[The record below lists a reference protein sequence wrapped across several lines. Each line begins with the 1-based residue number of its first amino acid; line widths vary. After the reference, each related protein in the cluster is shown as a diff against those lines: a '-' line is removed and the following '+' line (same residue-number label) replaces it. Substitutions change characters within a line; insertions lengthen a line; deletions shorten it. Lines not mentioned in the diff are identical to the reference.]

1 MILLIRSLITDN
13 YNFKD
18 NAKICNL
25 LFPSCNELCIN
36 KNKWG
41 HERDRTREVG
51 KERDTEKIMIKKIQA
66 EQNTITSVLKQV
78 NKKALLEHVK
88 VDLAGESSEEEGNE
102 EQSFA
107 ASCKCK
113 VNRFSWEND
122 EKNIEWEQ
130 CADVLGVVYFSGN

>member
-1 MILLIRSLITDN
+1 
-13 YNFKD
+13 
-18 NAKICNL
+18 
-25 LFPSCNELCIN
+25 
-36 KNKWG
+36 
-41 HERDRTREVG
+41 
-51 KERDTEKIMIKKIQA
+51 MIKKIQA

-113 VNRFSWEND
+113 VNRFS
-122 EKNIEWEQ
+122 
-130 CADVLGVVYFSGN
+130 